1 MGQYTRAE
9 GGQGRKPKLREER
22 RNERHK
28 SSENAQEKWNYQ
40 CEKGADLNSRPFS
53 KMVSGNVRTGQN
65 SLKLVHFLLK
75 KGHDRKKDHKWNNAI
90 YQDDFCVRNC
100 ELLSRRFF
108 KSPKLIYILRI
119 PQTFPLFRLRPLWAS
134 ASHSWGGHG
143 HLLSGGNVCAK
154 LGFLK
159 EMSKK

>member
-9 GGQGRKPKLREER
+9 GGQERKPKLREER

-53 KMVSGNVRTGQN
+53 KMVGGNVRTGQN
-65 SLKLVHFLLK
+65 SLKLVHFSLK
-75 KGHDRKKDHKWNNAI
+75 KATIEKKI
-90 YQDDFCVRNC
+90 RSEIMQFIRTIFVFEIVNC
-100 ELLSRRFF
+100 FLDVFF
-108 KSPKLIYILRI
+108 KSPKLIYIIRI
-119 PQTFPLFRLRPLWAS
+119 PQTFPLFELRPLWAS

-143 HLLSGGNVCAK
+143 HLLSEGNVCAK